1 MSLSEVSIKR
11 MASSLSEDFNVFV
24 AEFYNEQLSET
35 FADAANL
42 FIQAE
47 LGDIDGDLS
56 AQLALQLIQTQYIAF
71 DPEGGNL
78 SF

>member
-1 MSLSEVSIKR
+1 MSLSEQSIDR

-24 AEFYNEQLSET
+24 AEFYNEQLSEV

-47 LGDIDGDLS
+47 LGDVDGDL
-56 AQLALQLIQTQYIAF
+56 AAALALRLIQTQYVGF
-71 DPEGGNL
+71 EPEARNL